1 MKWGRSAGRTTP
13 GGAPAQ
19 RITGRYT
26 APIPGNLKKSPKWM
40 GILILVLAGVGML
53 SIILDYMNV
62 LPGGASNWYL
72 LTGLVCILSAC
83 LVGTRY
89 R

>member
-1 MKWGRSAGRTTP
+1 
-13 GGAPAQ
+13 
-19 RITGRYT
+19 
-26 APIPGNLKKSPKWM
+26 M

-53 SIILDYMNV
+53 SIILDYLNV